1 MIQWKR
7 VRTATEWGF
16 FYGIISWLL
25 ATGIS
30 NKIPGWGVWGIILSR
45 TVMGCI
51 IGFVRW
57 DFPWWARGL
66 SLGLGINIPM
76 GLAVL
81 LMGVRWEYSILP
93 MLVTGMVFGLL
104 IELSLRPRRK
114 DKVSESGPD
123 ASS

>member
-1 MIQWKR
+1 MVQWKR

-30 NKIPGWGVWGIILSR
+30 NKIPAWGVWGIILSR
-45 TVMGCI
+45 TIMGTI

-66 SLGLGINIPM
+66 LLGLGINIPM
-76 GLAVL
+76 GFIVL
-81 LMGVRWEYSILP
+81 LLGVRWEIGLLP
-93 MLVTGMVFGLL
+93 MLISGMLFGFL
-104 IELSLRPRRK
+104 IEFSLRPRSKKR
-114 DKVSESGPD
+114 EPD
-123 ASS
+123 SDA